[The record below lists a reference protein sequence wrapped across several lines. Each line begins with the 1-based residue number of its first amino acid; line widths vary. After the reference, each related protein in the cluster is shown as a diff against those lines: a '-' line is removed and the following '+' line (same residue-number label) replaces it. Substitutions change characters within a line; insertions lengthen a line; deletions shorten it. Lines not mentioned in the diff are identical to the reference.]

1 MKHCPYCGETAQDQA
16 KFCVKCGRELEVM
29 AEGEEILRN
38 RCAKCGYQP
47 PKPSRFCTHC
57 GASMVVE
64 PPRRS
69 ESAQEPN
76 ASQQQPTQESNA
88 EQSWQAAQQPFQQ
101 PPVPEQPFTPPYAP
115 YPTYVDT
122 PQSELKSLCSKLK
135 ISAVLLL
142 IAGCFQAVLGLF
154 FAIIGIVGCATMSS
168 HWDYIAYEYYYSYT
182 DEIDTGIAGLVFCI
196 IMGLAM
202 IAVCIPNFIYAAK
215 TFSYGKQI
223 KQYPVGIIQHFRPVG
238 KLVALLIVNVLAG
251 GMVGIVGA
259 VFALVARMQV
269 QGHYPMFQELE
280 RQASSY
286 RT

>member
-1 MKHCPYCGETAQDQA
+1 
-16 KFCVKCGRELEVM
+16 
-29 AEGEEILRN
+29 
-38 RCAKCGYQP
+38 
-47 PKPSRFCTHC
+47 
-57 GASMVVE
+57 
-64 PPRRS
+64 
-69 ESAQEPN
+69 
-76 ASQQQPTQESNA
+76 
-88 EQSWQAAQQPFQQ
+88 
-101 PPVPEQPFTPPYAP
+101 
-115 YPTYVDT
+115 
-122 PQSELKSLCSKLK
+122 
-135 ISAVLLL
+135 
-142 IAGCFQAVLGLF
+142 
-154 FAIIGIVGCATMSS
+154 
-168 HWDYIAYEYYYSYT
+168 
-182 DEIDTGIAGLVFCI
+182 
-196 IMGLAM
+196 M

>member
-88 EQSWQAAQQPFQQ
+88 EQSWQSAQQPFQQ

-142 IAGCFQAVLGLF
+142 IAGCFQAGLGLF
-154 FAIIGIVGCATMSS
+154 FAIIGSVGCATMSS
-168 HWDYIAYEYYYSYT
+168 PL
-182 DEIDTGIAGLVFCI
+182 GL
-196 IMGLAM
+196 
-202 IAVCIPNFIYAAK
+202 
-215 TFSYGKQI
+215 
-223 KQYPVGIIQHFRPVG
+223 
-238 KLVALLIVNVLAG
+238 
-251 GMVGIVGA
+251 
-259 VFALVARMQV
+259 
-269 QGHYPMFQELE
+269 
-280 RQASSY
+280 Y
-286 RT
+286 RI